1 MINSETLL
9 FPHLGSQ
16 NTESQEFTPGSGNS
30 QTLNSEQPSP
40 RGKDLKKFLPTETQP
55 GDTTERHERNR

>member
-16 NTESQEFTPGSGNS
+16 NTESQD
-30 QTLNSEQPSP
+30 LNSEQPSP